1 MIKQRKFLVESFS
14 VFLYR
19 NLNKGK
25 NDEVQMKRNFEVEL
39 TTLCMIRNQK
49 NEILVQERQKKDWPG
64 WTFPGGHVEK
74 NEGMETAMVRE
85 LLEETGLVLKPQLV
99 GVAEWLNDCSGARE
113 LATLFIAE
121 TADELPEETEQ
132 PLFWVTEKELREGPL
147 AGSLAELF
155 PVFFGE
161 KQFYFKN
168 NTA

>member
-1 MIKQRKFLVESFS
+1 M
-14 VFLYR
+14 
-19 NLNKGK
+19 N
-25 NDEVQMKRNFEVEL
+25 RNFEVEL

-49 NEILVQERQKKDWPG
+49 NEILVQERQKGLAWLDV
-64 WTFPGGHVEK
+64 PGGHVE

-155 PVFFGE
+155 PVFLAKSNFIL
-161 KQFYFKN
+161 KIIQLNDSNLKD
-168 NTA
+168 

>member
-1 MIKQRKFLVESFS
+1 
-14 VFLYR
+14 
-19 NLNKGK
+19 
-25 NDEVQMKRNFEVEL
+25 MKRNFEVEL

-49 NEILVQERQKKDWPG
+49 NEILVQERQKRIGLVGRSLADML
-64 WTFPGGHVEK
+64 K

>member
-1 MIKQRKFLVESFS
+1 
-14 VFLYR
+14 
-19 NLNKGK
+19 
-25 NDEVQMKRNFEVEL
+25 MKRNFEVEL

-85 LLEETGLVLKPQLV
+85 LLEET
-99 GVAEWLNDCSGARE
+99 
-113 LATLFIAE
+113 
-121 TADELPEETEQ
+121 EQ

-161 KQFYFKN
+161 KQFYLKN

>member
-1 MIKQRKFLVESFS
+1 M
-14 VFLYR
+14 
-19 NLNKGK
+19 N
-25 NDEVQMKRNFEVEL
+25 RNFEVEL

-121 TADELPEETEQ
+121 TADELDELP
-132 PLFWVTEKELREGPL
+132 EKELREGPL

>member
-1 MIKQRKFLVESFS
+1 MMRC
-14 VFLYR
+14 
-19 NLNKGK
+19 
-25 NDEVQMKRNFEVEL
+25 QMNRNFEVEL

-49 NEILVQERQKKDWPG
+49 NEILVQELQKKDWPG

>member
-1 MIKQRKFLVESFS
+1 
-14 VFLYR
+14 
-19 NLNKGK
+19 
-25 NDEVQMKRNFEVEL
+25 MKRNFEVEL

-85 LLEETGLVLKPQLV
+85 LLEETGLVLKPQL
-99 GVAEWLNDCSGARE
+99 
-113 LATLFIAE
+113 FIAE

>member
-1 MIKQRKFLVESFS
+1 MKSLC
-14 VFLYR
+14 
-19 NLNKGK
+19 K
-25 NDEVQMKRNFEVEL
+25 NDKKR
-39 TTLCMIRNQK
+39 I
-49 NEILVQERQKKDWPG
+49 
-64 WTFPGGHVEK
+64 
-74 NEGMETAMVRE
+74 
-85 LLEETGLVLKPQLV
+85 GLVGRSL
-99 GVAEWLNDCSGARE
+99 ADDCSGARE

>member
-1 MIKQRKFLVESFS
+1 MIKQRKLLVESFS

-25 NDEVQMKRNFEVEL
+25 NDEVPMNRNFEVEL

-49 NEILVQERQKKDWPG
+49 NEILVQERQKRIGLVGRFLADML
-64 WTFPGGHVEK
+64 K

>member
-1 MIKQRKFLVESFS
+1 M
-14 VFLYR
+14 
-19 NLNKGK
+19 N
-25 NDEVQMKRNFEVEL
+25 RNFEVEL

-49 NEILVQERQKKDWPG
+49 NEILVQERQKSWPG
-64 WTFPGGHVEK
+64 WTFLADMLK

>member
-1 MIKQRKFLVESFS
+1 MKSLCKKKSFDWYKK
-14 VFLYR
+14 VIAT
-19 NLNKGK
+19 NG
-25 NDEVQMKRNFEVEL
+25 E
-39 TTLCMIRNQK
+39 
-49 NEILVQERQKKDWPG
+49 ERQKKDWPG

>member
-1 MIKQRKFLVESFS
+1 ML
-14 VFLYR
+14 
-19 NLNKGK
+19 
-25 NDEVQMKRNFEVEL
+25 
-39 TTLCMIRNQK
+39 
-49 NEILVQERQKKDWPG
+49 
-64 WTFPGGHVEK
+64 K

-132 PLFWVTEKELREGPL
+132 PLFWVTEKIARR
-147 AGSLAELF
+147 SFSWQFSRTF
-155 PVFFGE
+155 PSIFGE

>member
-1 MIKQRKFLVESFS
+1 MKSLC
-14 VFLYR
+14 
-19 NLNKGK
+19 K
-25 NDEVQMKRNFEVEL
+25 NDKKR
-39 TTLCMIRNQK
+39 IG
-49 NEILVQERQKKDWPG
+49 LVGRSLA
-64 WTFPGGHVEK
+64 
-74 NEGMETAMVRE
+74 ETAMVRE